1 MDEYVRKLSLGMKL
15 HKVGGTVIH
24 HQAILIRYLR
34 TVHKLECEL
43 VEGYIMTGDNETC
56 WHCWVEVGE
65 QKYDIA
71 WLIAGLPDTRNSLV
85 REIPEGYERMDLK
98 DERGRYV
105 VDENMRLFQLFNT
118 DEKKFWEEAPV
129 AVKKFRYSKY
139 G

>member
-1 MDEYVRKLSLGMKL
+1 MKL